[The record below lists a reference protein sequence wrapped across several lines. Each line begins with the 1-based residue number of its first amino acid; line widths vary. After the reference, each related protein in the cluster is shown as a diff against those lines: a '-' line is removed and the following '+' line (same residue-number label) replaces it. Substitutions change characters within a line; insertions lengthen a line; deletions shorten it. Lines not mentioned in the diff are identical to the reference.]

1 MFSDIPRKQPTRTN
15 NEFLGAATID
25 VQSDKACTELTIRLP
40 VGSLHNMQYI
50 LVLYHYESNAILTE
64 PMKYRTDDEI
74 IRA

>member
-1 MFSDIPRKQPTRTN
+1 M
-15 NEFLGAATID
+15 FLGAATID
-25 VQSDKACTELTIRLP
+25 VGSDKAYTSLTARLP
-40 VGSLHNMQYI
+40 VASLNGMHYI